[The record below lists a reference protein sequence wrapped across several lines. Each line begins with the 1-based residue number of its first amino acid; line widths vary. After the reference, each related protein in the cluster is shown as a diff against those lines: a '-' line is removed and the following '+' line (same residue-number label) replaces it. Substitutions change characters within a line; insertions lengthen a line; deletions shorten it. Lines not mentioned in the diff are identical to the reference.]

1 MEGLQFLITAPGI
14 LIYNSL
20 PMNISAIGFCTQVGR
35 DKIALMLWVGE
46 KLLFFFLIVGLEED
60 REMALFM
67 FVLCFMSR

>member
-1 MEGLQFLITAPGI
+1 M
-14 LIYNSL
+14 
-20 PMNISAIGFCTQVGR
+20 QVGR